1 MTDHDPLFTENI
13 KEPINFGRWLGLLI
27 TWDGLFPV
35 ALIFAP
41 EFLRWMWPGNL
52 PARDMTVV
60 LLVIAALFIRLGVGL
75 KHISSNFCGPWM
87 RTVQKSLLIL
97 MVLFLVMMDSLL
109 MIIPFRRGMTA
120 GDVIFLSVVASIY
133 LGGMAVVLYPGRRS
147 RDLDALDSP

>member
-1 MTDHDPLFTENI
+1 MTHREPLFTENI
-13 KEPINFGRWLGLLI
+13 KEPIDFGRWLGLLL

-35 ALIFAP
+35 GLIFVP

-52 PARDMTVV
+52 PARDMAVV

-75 KHISSNFCGPWM
+75 EHISSNFCSPGM
-87 RTVQKSLLIL
+87 RRIQKGLLIL

-109 MIIPFRRGMTA
+109 MIIPFQRGMTA

-133 LGGMAVVLYPGRRS
+133 LSGMAVVLYPGRQS
-147 RDLDALDSP
+147 RDLDSLDSP